1 MSYLDWLR
9 SAVDYEG
16 VAGLAVRLLK
26 FSRNMELAVPMA
38 RKMAACPMPLS
49 VDYIVPVP
57 THWSRRAQRGFNQ
70 AEELAHGLGSIDGQT
85 RTELLIRHKAT
96 PPQARARGRQRKES
110 LRGAFSSKPCP
121 GVKVLLIDDVVTS
134 GGTLEACAEALKS
147 AGASWVGALTFARQI
162 SKGRLQ

>member
-1 MSYLDWLR
+1 MSFLDWLR

-26 FSRNMELAVPMA
+26 FSRNMELAVPMG

-57 THWSRRAQRGFNQ
+57 IHWSRRAQRGFNQ
-70 AEELAHGLGSIDGQT
+70 AEELADSLGCIDGRI

-96 PPQARARGRQRKES
+96 PPQARARGRQRRES